1 LTGRLQKETIMHLG
15 RLSKIHLGLMAA
27 VVIGLNLL
35 GWGMLWSLKNI
46 DVAVVGIGV
55 LAFFFGL
62 RHAFDADHIAAIDN
76 VTRKMRQEGKMPVG
90 VGFFFALG
98 HATVVLLLSMI
109 IVFFVRSA
117 AEGGMSWFQEWG
129 GVISMTVSAGFL
141 TAIGLL
147 NLVIFKQLLAAFKR
161 YRVSGADGGIG
172 DFDMEALLNKRG
184 LWARLFRGMNR
195 HIDKSWKMFI
205 IGFLFG
211 FGFDTATEI
220 AILGI
225 SATAAQ
231 SGMLPLWGVMVFPL
245 LFAAGMTMMDTI
257 DGVLMLKAYDWAMAD
272 AIRKLFFN
280 LWITGL
286 SVVLALGIGTIEW
299 MQLIADK
306 AGWDNPFWQ
315 ALESLNFGDLGI
327 AIVVLMFLAWGIA
340 WWYYRKAVRQIR
352 ISAKLPKSE

>member
-1 LTGRLQKETIMHLG
+1 
-15 RLSKIHLGLMAA
+15 MA
-27 VVIGLNLL
+27 IIIISLNIL
-35 GWGMLWSLKNI
+35 GWGMLWGLRNL
-46 DVAVVGIGV
+46 DVAVLGIGA
-55 LAFFFGL
+55 LAYFFGL

-76 VTRKMRQEGKMPVG
+76 VTRKMRQEGKMPVA

-109 IVFFVRSA
+109 IVFIVRSA
-117 AEGGMSWFQEWG
+117 AEEGMTWFKEWG
-129 GVISMTVSAGFL
+129 GVISTVVSAGFL

-147 NLVIFKQLLAAFKR
+147 NLVIFKELMSGYRR
-161 YRVSGADGGIG
+161 YRSGEGGSHIE

-184 LWARLFRGMNR
+184 LWSRLFRTMNR

-220 AILGI
+220 AVLGI

-231 SGMLPLWGVMVFPL
+231 NGALPLWGVMVFPL

-272 AIRKLFFN
+272 AMRKLFFN

-286 SVVLALGIGTIEW
+286 SVVVALGIGTIEW
-299 MQLIADK
+299 MQLVAEK
-306 AGWDNPFWQ
+306 MGWDNLFWESI
-315 ALESLNFGDLGI
+315 ESLNFGQLGI
-327 AIVVLMFLAWGIA
+327 GVVGLMLTAWAIA
-340 WWYYRKAVRQIR
+340 WWYYRRAVDQIK
-352 ISAKLPKSE
+352 SGQKTAKTPRK